1 MKKIKPATVALIIIL
16 VAYTIISFYKLG
28 NTKNPQ
34 TYVNLKDNEQLTFR
48 IDSDQI
54 PKKMMIY
61 SANDES
67 NVSIFFVNEYKTYD
81 QYEYDTYFEINYAN
95 LFKWNEIYFNS
106 KSCDYKYI
114 MFESNVDTTALGE
127 IKIYDESGKEI
138 PITAMDEKGKELL
151 DEQSLVRNIKQIT
164 NL

>member
-1 MKKIKPATVALIIIL
+1 MKKIKPATIALIIIL

-28 NTKNPQ
+28 NMKNPQ

-67 NVSIFFVNEYKTYD
+67 NVSIFFVNELPVHYPFF
-81 QYEYDTYFEINYAN
+81 FE
-95 LFKWNEIYFNS
+95 
-106 KSCDYKYI
+106 
-114 MFESNVDTTALGE
+114 M
-127 IKIYDESGKEI
+127 
-138 PITAMDEKGKELL
+138 
-151 DEQSLVRNIKQIT
+151 Q
-164 NL
+164 

>member
-1 MKKIKPATVALIIIL
+1 MKKIKPATIALIIIL

-28 NTKNPQ
+28 NMKNPQ

-67 NVSIFFVNEYKTYD
+67 NVSIFFVND
-81 QYEYDTYFEINYAN
+81 
-95 LFKWNEIYFNS
+95 IYTSFPPLLLKH
-106 KSCDYKYI
+106 KS
-114 MFESNVDTTALGE
+114 
-127 IKIYDESGKEI
+127 
-138 PITAMDEKGKELL
+138 
-151 DEQSLVRNIKQIT
+151 
-164 NL
+164 